1 MRLVRLFSLSSK
13 ESSHADITSR
23 EHGGNEA
30 VPGGAGQNMASSVTS
45 GATASQ
51 SGSDIIGAF
60 MDEEK
65 DYDPKNPIYSHFTQ

>member
-1 MRLVRLFSLSSK
+1 M
-13 ESSHADITSR
+13 TSR

-51 SGSDIIGAF
+51 SGSDIIGSF